1 MANTKE
7 VKKKTIKTS
16 TVIAA
21 DSAKSKRSTVELS
34 TEKRFQY
41 LYNRIQTGKKVDGQ
55 GYNYMKNEYVKP
67 IFDKVNK
74 AKLTQLD
81 THLRE
86 LAKFIYVVEGL
97 IYDMEH
103 PATSKKITQLE
114 QENARLKEQLEKA
127 NSTKKTKVAK
137 ETN

>member
-21 DSAKSKRSTVELS
+21 DSAKSTKKGGELS

-81 THLRE
+81 VHLRE

-114 QENARLKEQLEKA
+114 QENAKLKEQLEKA
-127 NSTKKTKVAK
+127 TKKTKVAK